1 MKLKLRLS
9 EREVLVYREK
19 WGVIAYGAAL
29 GCACLVFALGFYFVS
44 NQPRTP
50 KAFLVFSLLFGLVGA
65 ALLLRLPAMAKKTI
79 DESGAHVFSADSWGI
94 SVTANL
100 GARRQSVLWTSIEE
114 LVLVKN
120 FKTIELGETTY
131 VGRAVLVF
139 LLKDEYD
146 SWSVSDRINAGASR
160 SGSGRPYLHVPFP
173 SNQEDPLAEA
183 LRQCVPARVNVR
195 TEKLAVFDYKKSADS
210 YPNA

>member
-1 MKLKLRLS
+1 M
-9 EREVLVYREK
+9 
-19 WGVIAYGAAL
+19 
-29 GCACLVFALGFYFVS
+29 
-44 NQPRTP
+44 
-50 KAFLVFSLLFGLVGA
+50 
-65 ALLLRLPAMAKKTI
+65 
-79 DESGAHVFSADSWGI
+79 
-94 SVTANL
+94 TANL

-120 FKTIELGETTY
+120 FKTIEFGETTY